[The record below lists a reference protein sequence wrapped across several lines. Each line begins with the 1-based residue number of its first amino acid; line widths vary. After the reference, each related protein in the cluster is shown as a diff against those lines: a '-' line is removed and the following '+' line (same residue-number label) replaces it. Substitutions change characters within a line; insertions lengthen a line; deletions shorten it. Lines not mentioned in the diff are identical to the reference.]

1 MKKILIILFFCGL
14 RQFSYAQEQEI
25 QQLLLNLEKLSQFK
39 KILQNMYD
47 GWKVINKGYTAIKDI
62 SSGDFKLHEHFLD
75 GLLEVSPV
83 VKKYKRVNDIIHY
96 QTLIVKRSKA
106 AFNQF
111 KDAGSFTV
119 KEIEYI
125 GKVYSN
131 LFQENLRNIDE
142 LSMIITAGQLRMS
155 DDERLQS
162 IDRLF
167 ARVEDQFSFLESF
180 NSGTSQLALQRK
192 AEQSEIN
199 LSKKVYGY

>member
-1 MKKILIILFFCGL
+1 
-14 RQFSYAQEQEI
+14 
-25 QQLLLNLEKLSQFK
+25 
-39 KILQNMYD
+39 
-47 GWKVINKGYTAIKDI
+47 
-62 SSGDFKLHEHFLD
+62 
-75 GLLEVSPV
+75 V